1 MPEVTKEKD
10 HGKLETGGLIWMMN
24 STLFIPEA
32 MKNEVMGNVRLVD
45 LFQQWMMDD
54 RYTLYPCKRL

>member
-10 HGKLETGGLIWMMN
+10 HGKLETGGLIRMMNN

-32 MKNEVMGNVRLVD
+32 MKNKVMGNVRLVD
-45 LFQQWMMDD
+45 
-54 RYTLYPCKRL
+54 

>member
-10 HGKLETGGLIWMMN
+10 HGKLETGGLIRMMN

-45 LFQQWMMDD
+45 
-54 RYTLYPCKRL
+54 